1 MVPADREVRGSITGR
16 EMRQKSGRPGQ
27 TVWTRSPGDGKMG
40 EVLARLVFMLVGA
53 CERDETLEI
62 TNNMNV

>member
-1 MVPADREVRGSITGR
+1 
-16 EMRQKSGRPGQ
+16 MRQKSGRPGQ